1 MQISGIGFTDSADEK
16 RSRNIGSAGKET
28 AMTSYFMRKWMLGA
42 EAKEGSQRDHVG
54 IDNHH
59 TKAEWAAFN
68 GALRKK
74 STAAQRAMRRST
86 ARAAH
91 HP

>member
-1 MQISGIGFTDSADEK
+1 
-16 RSRNIGSAGKET
+16 
-28 AMTSYFMRKWMLGA
+28 MTSYFMRKWMLGRT
-42 EAKEGSQRDHVG
+42 AKEGSQRDHVG

-59 TKAEWAAFN
+59 TKSEWAAFN

-74 STAAQRAMRRST
+74 SNAAQRAMRRST

-91 HP
+91 LP